1 MNFHILNLQHN
12 NHYYMKHVFSYY
24 DNKEVQMIDMR
35 FFRGNLASY
44 VTGNKFDDVLI
55 LYGCSGF
62 ATEEKRF

>member
-1 MNFHILNLQHN
+1 
-12 NHYYMKHVFSYY
+12 
-24 DNKEVQMIDMR
+24 MIDMR